1 MIRALLTA
9 VVAVFADAFAASREL
24 PPFRRRRPS
33 DLPTTLHR
41 DPVPGV
47 DKRA

>member
-9 VVAVFADAFAASREL
+9 VAAVFADAFAASREL
-24 PPFRRRRPS
+24 PPFRRRLPE
-33 DLPTTLHR
+33 LPTTLHR